1 MYIQICIQKQH
12 KQGKWRV
19 VLEFIYKVWAWLKE
33 TTKRCW
39 CTPELS
45 LPLLKFT
52 PTIGPLQR
60 GHSSGHIWT
69 TWPNLT
75 GQNWMGQ
82 SGYLALGKS
91 KHRIYSLYLCLVM
104 SLSPFLSLTPEFSCR
119 GLVIYMVIGAN
130 RNRSLRA
137 VVIVFAILNR
147 APRNTQKARDLQR
160 EQVLKEDKG
169 TDVQRIWDHRVFGPN
184 GRGRV
189 GSRAWPRFYC
199 STADSFQAP
208 SSFLFCSTPS
218 KLVNPRAPSIGTSG
232 KTKPFKTQFETPHS
246 KSTP

>member
-1 MYIQICIQKQH
+1 MCIYRFASKSSTS
-12 KQGKWRV
+12 KVNEKSCIRV
-19 VLEFIYKVWAWLKE
+19 YLQSMGLVKGNHQEMLMHSWVITAFI
-33 TTKRCW
+33 
-39 CTPELS
+39 
-45 LPLLKFT
+45 KFT

-60 GHSSGHIWT
+60 RHSSGRIWT
-69 TWPNLT
+69 TWPYLT

-91 KHRIYSLYLCLVM
+91 KHRIYSLYLYLVM

-130 RNRSLRA
+130 TYRSLRA

-147 APRNTQKARDLQR
+147 ALRNTQKARDLQR

-169 TDVQRIWDHRVFGPN
+169 TDMQRIWDHRVFGPN

-189 GSRAWPRFYC
+189 GSRAWPCF
-199 STADSFQAP
+199 
-208 SSFLFCSTPS
+208 
-218 KLVNPRAPSIGTSG
+218 
-232 KTKPFKTQFETPHS
+232 
-246 KSTP
+246 